1 MNKYV
6 YDNNLAH
13 YTQKELNAYA
23 KMVHKTIGNG
33 IHIPGHFQT
42 LDEDLQNKV
51 MDINREMYLRS
62 HSQ

>member
-13 YTQKELNAYA
+13 YTQKELDVYA
-23 KMVHKTIGNG
+23 KMVHETIRNG

-42 LDEDLQNKV
+42 VGKDLQNKV
-51 MDINREMYLRS
+51 RDINREMYLRS

>member
-23 KMVHKTIGNG
+23 EMVHKTIGNG

>member
-6 YDNNLAH
+6 YDNSLAH
-13 YTQKELNAYA
+13 YTQKELNVYA
-23 KMVHKTIGNG
+23 KMVYETIGNG
-33 IHIPGHFQT
+33 IHVLGHFQT

>member
-23 KMVHKTIGNG
+23 KMVHETIGNG

-42 LDEDLQNKV
+42 VGKDLQNKV
-51 MDINREMYLRS
+51 RDINREMYLIS

>member
-6 YDNNLAH
+6 YDNSLAH

-23 KMVHKTIGNG
+23 KMVHETIGNG

-42 LDEDLQNKV
+42 VDEDLQNKV